1 MQKKI
6 RIGTRSSKL
15 ALWQARTVAIQLEEL
30 GHDVEVVK
38 IDSQEDLDLENS
50 SYETEIN
57 GAFTRTLDKALLND
71 SIDIAVHSMKDV
83 PIVLPKKIVQ
93 AAVLKRAGS
102 LDVLVYNGSEESA
115 IQK

>member
-38 IDSQEDLDLENS
+38 IDSQGDLDLENPL
-50 SYETEIN
+50 YEMGIT
-57 GAFTRTLDKALLND
+57 GVFTRTLDKALLND

-83 PIVLPKKIVQ
+83 PTVLPEKLYK
-93 AAVLKRAGS
+93 L
-102 LDVLVYNGSEESA
+102 LF
-115 IQK
+115 

>member
-38 IDSQEDLDLENS
+38 ID
-50 SYETEIN
+50 YK
-57 GAFTRTLDKALLND
+57 FCLLYPELP
-71 SIDIAVHSMKDV
+71 IDYLCQD
-83 PIVLPKKIVQ
+83 
-93 AAVLKRAGS
+93 
-102 LDVLVYNGSEESA
+102 
-115 IQK
+115 